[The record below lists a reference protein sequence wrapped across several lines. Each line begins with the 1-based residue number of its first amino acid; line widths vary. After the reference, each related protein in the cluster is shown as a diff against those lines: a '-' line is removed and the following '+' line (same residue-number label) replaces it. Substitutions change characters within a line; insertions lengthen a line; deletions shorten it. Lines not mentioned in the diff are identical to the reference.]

1 MSVLKL
7 LAAVIL
13 DYTNLTT
20 AFLAVFVFLLIYKMF
35 RRPRNLPPGPRP
47 WPLFGNLFILSRD
60 KAHLQFTEWTNQYG
74 NVFMIYYGPKPVV
87 VLNGY
92 DTIQEALINKAED
105 FTDRPGMNNS
115 LGIAF
120 APYGPFWKEQRK
132 FTMAGLRDFGFGK
145 RSLEGKILEEADAL
159 GREIVKTEG
168 KPFNILSLLR
178 KAVTNVVCSI
188 VFGARHE
195 YEDPAFKTFLQHV
208 DTQFRTSIVIGQ
220 LARFLRHLPVLGRS
234 ARTLLQAKEAM
245 RQFIKL
251 KVDEH
256 QQDFEPDDIRDF
268 VDLYIQEMRRGQMR
282 RGQRKNFT
290 DQQLVYIVVDLII
303 AGTDT
308 TAQSLYW
315 ILLYMILYPELQE
328 KAQEEIYRTFGDS
341 APPTT
346 AKRQEVP
353 FTEAVVWE
361 VQRIN
366 SVAPLTIPRCTSNDT
381 VMYGYDIPRGTMVH
395 VNLWSVLRDPGLW
408 EEPDQF
414 KPERFLDNQGQC
426 VKKDAFIPFSIG
438 RRYCLGTQLAKME
451 LFMFTTYLLQHFTFK
466 LPEGDPTPS
475 TVGKL
480 GISNGARPYEL
491 CAIPK

>member
-1 MSVLKL
+1 
-7 LAAVIL
+7 
-13 DYTNLTT
+13 
-20 AFLAVFVFLLIYKMF
+20 
-35 RRPRNLPPGPRP
+35 
-47 WPLFGNLFILSRD
+47 
-60 KAHLQFTEWTNQYG
+60 
-74 NVFMIYYGPKPVV
+74 
-87 VLNGY
+87 
-92 DTIQEALINKAED
+92 
-105 FTDRPGMNNS
+105 
-115 LGIAF
+115 
-120 APYGPFWKEQRK
+120 
-132 FTMAGLRDFGFGK
+132 MAGLRDFGFGK
-145 RSLEGKILEEADAL
+145 RSLEGRILEEADAL
-159 GREIVKTEG
+159 GREIAKTDG

-178 KAVTNVVCSI
+178 KAVTNVICSI

-195 YEDPAFKTFLQHV
+195 YEDPAFKAFLKDV
-208 DTQFRTSIVIGQ
+208 DTQFRSSSNIVIISR
-220 LARFLRHLPVLGRS
+220 LAWILRYLPILGRS
-234 ARTLLQAKEAM
+234 ARRLLQAREGTH
-245 RQFIKL
+245 QFIKV

-268 VDLYIQEMRRGQMR
+268 VDLYIQEMRSGQ
-282 RGQRKNFT
+282 KENFT
-290 DQQLVYIVVDLII
+290 DRQLVQVVVDLVA

-308 TAQSLYW
+308 TSQSLYW
-315 ILLYMILYPELQE
+315 ILLYMTLYPEIQE

-408 EEPDQF
+408 EEPDRF
-414 KPERFLDNQGQC
+414 KPERFLDSQGQC
-426 VKKDAFIPFSIG
+426 MKKDAFIPFSIG

-466 LPEGDPTPS
+466 LPEGAPTPS

-480 GISNGARPYEL
+480 GMSNGARPYEL